1 MIVVLSWDR
10 NSLAI
15 SRSFQTQMNCRIANA
30 ASAGTDIGTISFQN
44 VWKWDAPSI
53 LADSITVFGSVVM

>member
-1 MIVVLSWDR
+1 MTVVLSAVR

-15 SRSFQTQMNCRIANA
+15 SRSFHTQRNCRIANA

-44 VWKWDAPSI
+44 VWKWVAPSI
-53 LADSITVFGSVVM
+53 FADSITVLGSVDM